1 MGGYPKVWRQHL
13 ISEGAARNSVGCV
26 EKITEP
32 ASLWNGFRVTG
43 SEQLCKR
50 GLCSVQVRKAEEK
63 SLDQFPHYSQ
73 QIWLGGATVIMGGF
87 SRG

>member
-1 MGGYPKVWRQHL
+1 VVKGGYPKVWRQYL
-13 ISEGAARNSVGCV
+13 TPEGAARNSVGCV

-50 GLCSVQVRKAEEK
+50 GLCSVQVRRLRRIPWT
-63 SLDQFPHYSQ
+63 SSQ